1 MNKKSIFISLTWI
14 ILFSLIF
21 SYSLVFAW
29 ASFFSFETKVEFK
42 LSDNLYIDSLSLNN
56 TKVLFKSSEDLS
68 DHKIKSKCNIFSKQT
83 HNKWDLYMFELKLF
97 NEKCDNNEFVLVD
110 EDNNIKSKF
119 NLNILSEYDIL
130 SKLLDLKE
138 SRLIKIKKVLDN
150 RISSNSKFI
159 EYGENSK
166 EDYYNFLGKKRLLNE
181 DLYNKKLIDNI
192 LEKRGEKYIVP
203 VLNHTLPKR
212 KDKIPNANRPYR
224 ENYTDW
230 IHHSWDIDTKLWEQ
244 VVALDD
250 AIVVRVVNDWK
261 WSDFTWL
268 LYWNLTEYQKMKN
281 LDILRWNQIWLKTM
295 KWDVIFYWH
304 LEGIFNNIEEW
315 QIVSKWQPIWTVGIS
330 WVPDKK
336 YKDYHLDFSIRK
348 NPYIKD
354 KVWKYDFDD
363 YMRWNWEFKWK
374 TKDYILKN
382 QWNIFEI

>member
-1 MNKKSIFISLTWI
+1 
-14 ILFSLIF
+14 
-21 SYSLVFAW
+21 
-29 ASFFSFETKVEFK
+29 
-42 LSDNLYIDSLSLNN
+42 
-56 TKVLFKSSEDLS
+56 
-68 DHKIKSKCNIFSKQT
+68 
-83 HNKWDLYMFELKLF
+83 MFELKLF

-224 ENYTDW
+224 ENYTD
-230 IHHSWDIDTKLWEQ
+230 
-244 VVALDD
+244 
-250 AIVVRVVNDWK
+250 
-261 WSDFTWL
+261 
-268 LYWNLTEYQKMKN
+268 
-281 LDILRWNQIWLKTM
+281 
-295 KWDVIFYWH
+295 
-304 LEGIFNNIEEW
+304 
-315 QIVSKWQPIWTVGIS
+315 
-330 WVPDKK
+330 
-336 YKDYHLDFSIRK
+336 
-348 NPYIKD
+348 
-354 KVWKYDFDD
+354 
-363 YMRWNWEFKWK
+363 
-374 TKDYILKN
+374 
-382 QWNIFEI
+382 